1 MIPKGSILVSNIH
14 ALHNDEYA
22 FTEPEK
28 FIPERFLHDTHTMH
42 ARAHGRFENRDHFA
56 FGWGRRMCPGILL
69 VSNINMLKSSI
80 LIVRYYNL

>member
-1 MIPKGSILVSNIH
+1 MVSNIH

-42 ARAHGRFENRDHFA
+42 TRAHGRFEDRDHFS
-56 FGWGRRMCPGILL
+56 FGCGRRVCPGILL
-69 VSNINMLKSSI
+69 VSNINMSRSFI
-80 LIVRYYNL
+80 LTVRYYYL